1 MDTNMGTIWDA
12 TTYDSE
18 RRRLI
23 YCFDEFYGTVGE
35 LVARSCPDSPS
46 ILDLGAG
53 TGILSTTIVERVPTA
68 KIHLLDASSEMLLQ
82 AASRLAKW
90 QPQITVR
97 SLSEELPGGPF
108 DAIVSALAI
117 HHLNDAE
124 KRDLYSRILVA
135 LAPGGVFIN
144 AEQISGRSA
153 RLQNLI
159 EAVHLD
165 RARALGSSEVE
176 IDGATQ
182 RMSHDQCAT
191 VSDQVAWLN
200 EIGFED
206 TECLFRSFRF
216 AVFCGWKPVS

>member
-1 MDTNMGTIWDA
+1 MSTVWNA

-23 YCFDEFYGTVGE
+23 HCFDEFYGTVGE
-35 LVARSCPDSPS
+35 LVARFCPNSPN

-53 TGILSTTIVERVPTA
+53 TGILSAAIVERVPSA
-68 KIHLLDASSEMLLQ
+68 KLHLLDASSEMLQQ
-82 AASRLAKW
+82 AASRLANW
-90 QPQITVR
+90 QPQITVQ
-97 SLSEELPGGPF
+97 SLNADLPIGPF

-124 KRDLYSRILVA
+124 KRRLYGRILA
-135 LAPGGVFIN
+135 ELSPSGMFIN
-144 AEQISGRSA
+144 AEQVSGRSK

-165 RARALGSSEVE
+165 RARALGSSEAE
-176 IDGATQ
+176 IDGAVQ
-182 RMSHDQCAT
+182 RMGYDQCAT
-191 VSDQVAWLN
+191 VSDQVAWLD

-206 TECLFRSFRF
+206 AECLFRSFRF
-216 AVFCGWKPVS
+216 AVFAGWKPTS

>member
-1 MDTNMGTIWDA
+1 MSTVWNA

-23 YCFDEFYGTVGE
+23 HCFDEFYGTVGE
-35 LVARSCPDSPS
+35 LVARFCPNSPN

-53 TGILSTTIVERVPTA
+53 TGILSAAIVERVPSA
-68 KIHLLDASSEMLLQ
+68 KLHLLDASSEMLQQ
-82 AASRLAKW
+82 AASRLANW
-90 QPQITVR
+90 QPPITVQ
-97 SLSEELPGGPF
+97 SLNADLPIGPF

-124 KRDLYSRILVA
+124 KRRLYGRILA
-135 LAPGGVFIN
+135 ELSPSGMFIN
-144 AEQISGRSA
+144 AEQVSGRSK

-165 RARALGSSEVE
+165 RARALGSSEAE
-176 IDGATQ
+176 IDGAVQ
-182 RMSHDQCAT
+182 RMGYDQCAT
-191 VSDQVAWLN
+191 VSDQVAWLD

-206 TECLFRSFRF
+206 AECLFRSFRF
-216 AVFCGWKPVS
+216 AVFAGWKPTS

>member
-1 MDTNMGTIWDA
+1 MSTVWNAI
-12 TTYDSE
+12 TYDSE

-23 YCFDEFYGTVGE
+23 YCFDEFYGTAGE
-35 LVARSCPDSPS
+35 LVARFCPDSPS

-53 TGILSTTIVERVPTA
+53 TGILSATIVERVPTA
-68 KIHLLDASSEMLLQ
+68 KIHLLDASYEMLLQ
-82 AASRLAKW
+82 AANRLTKW
-90 QPQITVR
+90 QPRITVQ
-97 SLSEELPGGPF
+97 SLSEELPEGPF

-124 KRDLYSRILVA
+124 KRDLYNRILAA

-144 AEQISGRSA
+144 AEQVSGRSA

-165 RARALGSSEVE
+165 HAHALGSSEVE
-176 IDGATQ
+176 IDGAIQ
-182 RMSHDQCAT
+182 RMSHDRCAT
-191 VSDQVAWLN
+191 VSNQVAWLD

-206 TECLFRSFRF
+206 AECLFRSFRF
-216 AVFCGWKPVS
+216 AVFCGWKPAS

>member
-1 MDTNMGTIWDA
+1 MDTNMSTVWNA

-23 YCFDEFYGTVGE
+23 YCFDEFYGTAGE
-35 LVARSCPDSPS
+35 LVARFCPDSPS

-53 TGILSTTIVERVPTA
+53 TGILSATIVERVPTA

-82 AASRLAKW
+82 AASRLSKW
-90 QPQITVR
+90 QPQITVQ
-97 SLSEELPGGPF
+97 SLNEELPEGPF

-124 KRDLYSRILVA
+124 KRDLYSRILAA

-144 AEQISGRSA
+144 AEQVSGRSA

-176 IDGATQ
+176 INGAIQ

-191 VSDQVAWLN
+191 VSDQVAWLDK
-200 EIGFED
+200 IGFENA
-206 TECLFRSFRF
+206 ECLFRSFRF